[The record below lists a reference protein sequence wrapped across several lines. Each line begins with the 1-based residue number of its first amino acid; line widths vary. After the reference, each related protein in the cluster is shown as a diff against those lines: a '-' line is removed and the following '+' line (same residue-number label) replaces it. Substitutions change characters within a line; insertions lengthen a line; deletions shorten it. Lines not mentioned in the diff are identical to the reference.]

1 MTRRVSVGMGKEWVG
16 VAVAALLVAVLASS
30 PVHAHEQQTLT
41 IILNDEGAVV
51 GNISDPAFVQGN
63 AVWFKM
69 HDTTENATM
78 QIGIDLDGDGF
89 LNVTEDYI
97 SSTLVESCEL
107 DENGSL
113 VDETCEV
120 SALYAFSA
128 NATVGTYQYWV
139 MRDVNNVTTNWTY
152 EIQLFEDIHD
162 DGGPSPGDCF
172 GAGCDDDLLD
182 TSGDEDVVEDGLSR
196 DDVVK
201 LTAVIAGVAI
211 VFLTLSILGERNVE
225 HKPKR
230 FEEE

>member
-1 MTRRVSVGMGKEWVG
+1 MGKEWVG

-41 IILNDEGAVV
+41 IILSDEGAVV

-89 LNVTEDYI
+89 LNVTEDFI

-120 SALYAFSA
+120 SALYAFPT

-172 GAGCDDDLLD
+172 GAGCDDGLLD

-196 DDVVK
+196 DDLVK

-211 VFLTLSILGERNVE
+211 VFLTLSIVGERNVE

>member
-1 MTRRVSVGMGKEWVG
+1 MTQRVSVDMGKEWMG

-41 IILNDEGAVV
+41 IILNDEGAVT

-63 AVWFKM
+63 ALWFKM

-89 LNVTEDYI
+89 LNATVDFV
-97 SSTLVESCEL
+97 SSTIVESCEL

-120 SALYAFSA
+120 SALYAFPT
-128 NATVGTYQYWV
+128 NATVGTYQYWI

-172 GAGCDDDLLD
+172 GAGCDDDLSD
-182 TSGDEDVVEDGLSR
+182 TSDDEGVVEDGFSR
-196 DDVVK
+196 DDLVK
-201 LTAVIAGVAI
+201 LTAVIAGVAV

>member
-1 MTRRVSVGMGKEWVG
+1 MGKEWMG

-41 IILNDEGAVV
+41 IILNDEGAVT

-63 AVWFKM
+63 ALWFKM

-89 LNVTEDYI
+89 LNATVDFV
-97 SSTLVESCEL
+97 SSTIVESCEL

-120 SALYAFSA
+120 SALYAFPT
-128 NATVGTYQYWV
+128 NATVGTYQYWI

-172 GAGCDDDLLD
+172 GAGCDDDLSD
-182 TSGDEDVVEDGLSR
+182 TSDDEGVVEDGFSR
-196 DDVVK
+196 DDLVK
-201 LTAVIAGVAI
+201 LTAVIAGVAV

>member
-1 MTRRVSVGMGKEWVG
+1 MTRRVSVGMGKEG
-16 VAVAALLVAVLASS
+16 MGFAVAALLVAVLASS

-89 LNVTEDYI
+89 LNGTEDFI

-107 DENGSL
+107 DDNGSL

-120 SALYAFSA
+120 SALYAFPT

-139 MRDVNNVTTNWTY
+139 MRDVDNVTTNWTY

-172 GAGCDDDLLD
+172 GAGCDDDLSD
-182 TSGDEDVVEDGLSR
+182 TSGDEDVVEDGLSQ
-196 DDVVK
+196 DDLVK